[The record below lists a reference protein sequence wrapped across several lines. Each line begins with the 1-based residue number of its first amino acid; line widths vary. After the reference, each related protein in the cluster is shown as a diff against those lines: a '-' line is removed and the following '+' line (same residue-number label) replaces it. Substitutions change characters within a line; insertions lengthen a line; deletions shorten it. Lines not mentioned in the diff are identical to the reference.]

1 MSKRE
6 NHKQD
11 LTALFNQVLETDEAT
26 QIRDYIIVNSN
37 LPGPRGNLEL
47 AEAWG
52 EVVEAYAGQAD
63 EKLWSLCVELVK
75 ISADEAPVNDPKEL
89 IPFCG
94 AVGIGAIGSVLPE
107 FFDQAINTLKV
118 LANDS
123 RWRMREAVQMGLKRL
138 IARRSQDTLRALEAW
153 VVDGS
158 LLELRAVAAGVA
170 EPVLLKNKEVA
181 YTALELHKNIFGRVL
196 EVEVRKT
203 EARKTEDFRVLK
215 KALGYTLSVV
225 VKASPQPGFT
235 YMAQLVD
242 SQDKDVQWIVKE
254 NLKKNRLVKNF
265 PEEVA
270 SIKQRLK

>member
-1 MSKRE
+1 MNKRE
-6 NHKQD
+6 KYKQD
-11 LTALFNQVLETDEAT
+11 LIELLDQVLETGEAAP
-26 QIRDYIIVNSN
+26 IKDYIAANSN

-47 AEAWG
+47 AQAWG
-52 EVVEAYAGQAD
+52 EVVEAYAGPAA
-63 EKLWSLCVELVK
+63 EKLWYLCVELVN

-107 FFDQAINTLKV
+107 FFDQSINMLKV

-123 RWRMREAVQMGLKRL
+123 RWRMREAVPMGLTKL
-138 IARRSQDTLRALEAW
+138 MTRRSRDTLQTLAAW
-153 VVDGS
+153 TVVGS

-170 EPVLLKNKEVA
+170 EPALLKNKEVA
-181 YTALELHKNIFGRVL
+181 STALELHKNIFKRVL
-196 EVEVRKT
+196 KI

-225 VKASPQPGFT
+225 VKASPQPGFI

-242 SQDKDVQWIVKE
+242 TQDRDVQWIVKE

-270 SIKQRLK
+270 TIKQRLK

>member
-1 MSKRE
+1 MNKRE
-6 NHKQD
+6 KHKQD
-11 LTALFNQVLETDEAT
+11 LTALLDQALETDET
-26 QIRDYIIVNSN
+26 TSIKDYIAANSN

-47 AEAWG
+47 AQAWG
-52 EVVEAYAGQAD
+52 EVVEAYAGPAAA
-63 EKLWSLCVELVK
+63 KLWNLCIKLAN

-107 FFDQAINTLKV
+107 FFDQAIAALKV

-123 RWRMREAVQMGLKRL
+123 RWRMREAVPMGLTKL
-138 IARRSQDTLRALEAW
+138 MTSRSQDTLQTLTAW
-153 VVDGS
+153 TVDGT

-170 EPVLLKNKEVA
+170 EPALLKNEEIA
-181 YTALELHKNIFGRVL
+181 ATALELHKNIFKRVL
-196 EVEVRKT
+196 KI

-242 SQDKDVQWIVKE
+242 IQDKDVQWIVKE

-270 SIKQRLK
+270 TIKQRLK

>member
-1 MSKRE
+1 MNKQE
-6 NHKQD
+6 KHKQD
-11 LTALFNQVLETDEAT
+11 LIELLDQVLETNEST
-26 QIRDYIIVNSN
+26 PLKDYIAANSN

-52 EVVEAYAGQAD
+52 EVVEAYAGPAAV
-63 EKLWSLCVELVK
+63 KPWNLCIELTN

-107 FFDQAINTLKV
+107 FFDRAINTLKV

-123 RWRMREAVQMGLKRL
+123 RWRMREAVPMGLTNL
-138 IARRSQDTLRALEAW
+138 MTCRSRDTLQTLAAW
-153 VVDGS
+153 IVEGS

-170 EPVLLKNKEVA
+170 EPALLKNEESA
-181 YTALELHKNIFGRVL
+181 AAALELHKNIFKRVL
-196 EVEVRKT
+196 KIET
-203 EARKTEDFRVLK
+203 RKTEDFRVLK

-242 SQDKDVQWIVKE
+242 TQDRDVQWIVKE

-265 PEEVA
+265 PKEVA
-270 SIKQRLK
+270 TIKQRLK

>member
-1 MSKRE
+1 MNKRE
-6 NHKQD
+6 KHKQD
-11 LTALFNQVLETDEAT
+11 LIELLDQILETGEAT
-26 QIRDYIIVNSN
+26 PLRNYIAANSNN

-47 AEAWG
+47 AQAWG
-52 EVVEAYAGQAD
+52 EVVEAYAGPATV
-63 EKLWSLCVELVK
+63 KLWNLCVEMAN

-94 AVGIGAIGSVLPE
+94 AVGVGAIGSVLPE
-107 FFDQAINTLKV
+107 FFDRAITTLKN

-123 RWRMREAVQMGLKRL
+123 RWRMREAVPMGLTKL
-138 IARRSQDTLRALEAW
+138 LTGRSRDTLQTLAAW
-153 VVDGS
+153 TVEGS

-170 EPVLLKNKEVA
+170 EPALLKNDEIA
-181 YTALELHKNIFGRVL
+181 ATALELHQNIFKRVL
-196 EVEVRKT
+196 KIEP
-203 EARKTEDFRVLK
+203 RKTEDFRILK

-242 SQDKDVQWIVKE
+242 TQDKDIQWIVKE

-265 PEEVA
+265 PKEVA
-270 SIKQRLK
+270 TIKRQLK

>member
-1 MSKRE
+1 MNKRE
-6 NHKQD
+6 KHKQD
-11 LTALFNQVLETDEAT
+11 LTELLDQALETDEPT
-26 QIRDYIIVNSN
+26 PIKDYIAANSN

-47 AEAWG
+47 AQAWG
-52 EVVEAYAGQAD
+52 EVAETYGQVAD
-63 EKLWSLCVELVK
+63 KLWNLCIEMTN

-94 AVGIGAIGSVLPE
+94 AVGIGAIGAVLPE
-107 FFDQAINTLKV
+107 FFDQALIKLKV

-123 RWRMREAVQMGLKRL
+123 RWRMREAVPMGLTRL
-138 IARRSQDTLRALEAW
+138 MSSRSRDTLEVLETW
-153 VVDGS
+153 TIDGS

-170 EPVLLKNKEVA
+170 EPALLKNEEIA
-181 YTALELHKNIFGRVL
+181 ATALELHKNIFKRVL
-196 EVEVRKT
+196 EV

-242 SQDKDVQWIVKE
+242 TQDRDVQWIVKE

-265 PEEVA
+265 PEEVGT
-270 SIKQRLK
+270 IKHRLK

>member
-11 LTALFNQVLETDEAT
+11 LTELLDQVLETDEAT
-26 QIRDYIIVNSN
+26 PIRGYIIANSN

-52 EVVEAYAGQAD
+52 EVVEAYARQAV
-63 EKLWSLCVELVK
+63 EKLWGLCVEMVN

-94 AVGIGAIGSVLPE
+94 AVGIGTIGSVLPE
-107 FFDQAINTLKV
+107 LFDQAIITLKK

-123 RWRMREAVQMGLKRL
+123 RWRMREAVPMGLKKL
-138 IARRSQDTLRALEAW
+138 IASRSQDTLRVLEAW
-153 VVDGS
+153 VVNGS

-170 EPVLLKNKEVA
+170 EPVLLKNEEIA
-181 YTALELHKNIFGRVL
+181 STALELHKNIFRRVL
-196 EVEVRKT
+196 KIEV
-203 EARKTEDFRVLK
+203 RKTEDFRVLK
-215 KALGYTLSVV
+215 KALGYTLSLVV
-225 VKASPQPGFT
+225 CAVPEQGFD

-242 SQDKDVQWIVKE
+242 TRDKDIQWIVKE

-270 SIKQRLK
+270 ANKRRLA